1 MEVTVEIVEDDI
13 VHFNEHI
20 RRRMPAMRRQFLYAW
35 MIVCFLV
42 FALASVVF
50 AIEGRIEWLLTIPMA
65 LLVLSYP
72 WLARTGLRRS
82 IRRMLRAGDNQAI
95 YGERRITLGR
105 EEIRFD
111 SVHGYGGWYWSA
123 VQAID
128 VDDRMLMIF
137 TSSIQAV
144 IVPRRAFADE
154 VEFDSFVA
162 AANRFWEDGR

>member
-20 RRRMPAMRRQFLYAW
+20 RGRMPAMRRQFLYAW
-35 MIVCFLV
+35 MLVCFLM
-42 FALASVVF
+42 FALASVLL
-50 AIEGRIEWLLTIPMA
+50 AIEGRIELFLAIPMG
-65 LLVLSYP
+65 LLILIYP
-72 WLARTGLRRS
+72 WLARIGLRRS
-82 IRRMLRAGDNQAI
+82 IRRMLRAGDNHAI
-95 YGERRITLGR
+95 YGERRIMLGR

-111 SVHGYGGWYWSA
+111 SVHGYGGWYWPA

-154 VEFDSFVA
+154 GEFDSFVSA
-162 AANRFWEDGR
+162 AQYFWDDGR